1 MKRSN
6 RGLIKP
12 KKSASLLPPTS
23 QEIAQALIQTCRQDF
38 MSFAMLC
45 MAELN
50 PGTKLLHNYHLEAL
64 AFRLEQVRKGACRAL
79 MINMPPRYGKSVFT
93 SVAFPAYILGVDPT
107 RRIIVVSH
115 SMDLAVT
122 LSNHFRRILN
132 SAWYAQMFPE
142 TCSSRMKN
150 TEQEIRT
157 TRGGF
162 RLAASIE
169 GNITGRAGHFLIFD
183 DPINAADVYSDNKRA
198 RVNALGS

>member
-12 KKSASLLPPTS
+12 KGSRLLLPPTS
-23 QEIAQALIQTCRQDF
+23 QEIIQALIQTCRQDI

-64 AFRLEQVRKGACRAL
+64 AFRLERVFKGACRAL
-79 MINMPPRYGKSVFT
+79 MVNMPPRYGKSVFT
-93 SVAFPAYILGVDPT
+93 SVAFPAYILGHDPT

-115 SMDLAVT
+115 SMELAVT
-122 LSNHFRRILN
+122 LSNDFRRILN
-132 SAWYAQMFPE
+132 SAWYEQMFPK

-150 TEQEIRT
+150 TEQEIHT

-169 GNITGRAGHFLIFD
+169 GNLTGRGWAFPHF
-183 DPINAADVYSDNKRA
+183 
-198 RVNALGS
+198 

>member
-23 QEIAQALIQTCRQDF
+23 QEIAQALTEPPAGYYG
-38 MSFAMLC
+38 FAMLC

-122 LSNHFRRILN
+122 LSNDFRRILN

-142 TCSSRMKN
+142 TCSSRMRRTRNKKYAPRGAGFVSQPQLRE
-150 TEQEIRT
+150 TSPAGVGISSFLTIR
-157 TRGGF
+157 
-162 RLAASIE
+162 
-169 GNITGRAGHFLIFD
+169 
-183 DPINAADVYSDNKRA
+183 
-198 RVNALGS
+198 